1 MRKVMVVQF
10 HQLCYIGRHINVVKA
25 YILWQTY
32 SDNNT
37 VVAEVNILH
46 LNNIEFIKVICEHDK
61 KQKRFGVRDPLMA
74 GSFSIVNGIPL

>member
-37 VVAEVNILH
+37 EVAEVNILR
-46 LNNIEFIKVICEHDK
+46 LNNIEFIKVICEQDK
-61 KQKRFGVRDPLMA
+61 KQKTVRCSGPA
-74 GSFSIVNGIPL
+74 IGG